1 MLVFLALTP
10 QLRAPTSFERRAGL
24 SLAGVPL
31 SPGMKGSSCKTG
43 GVSGKPEGA
52 LGLAFEKRKA
62 QNTPSLEL

>member
-1 MLVFLALTP
+1 
-10 QLRAPTSFERRAGL
+10 
-24 SLAGVPL
+24 
-31 SPGMKGSSCKTG
+31 MKGSSCKTG